1 MYGERVG
8 LPEERE
14 VGDGGGR
21 GLCGAWN
28 GVWGEMWEDVWA
40 GGCCGWCLD
49 GVWWAGIGTRSC
61 G

>member
-21 GLCGAWN
+21 GLCGALN
-28 GVWGEMWEDVWA
+28 GV
-40 GGCCGWCLD
+40 
-49 GVWWAGIGTRSC
+49 
-61 G
+61 